1 MDKIITWLD
10 DYEKVIAS
18 FKITLNTYIIDIIKS
33 NWLPTDRLD
42 IFGVDDLDKI
52 VITSNYYKE
61 TEALTINISQ
71 FLVFIHGID
80 NAYFCTSAWIEINT
94 NITITEY
101 YALRI
106 SSSITDL
113 TEEDRTKLNTIG
125 TLIHRCINNI
135 DEEYKNVLFNFYY

>member
-1 MDKIITWLD
+1 MDKIITWLNN
-10 DYEKVIAS
+10 YEKVIAS

-33 NWLPTDRLD
+33 NWLPADRLD
-42 IFGVDDLDKI
+42 IFGIDDLDKI

-61 TEALTINISQ
+61 TEAPTINISP

-94 NITITEY
+94 NRTTTEW

-125 TLIHRCINNI
+125 SLIHRCINNI
-135 DEEYKNVLFNFYY
+135 DEEYKNVLLN